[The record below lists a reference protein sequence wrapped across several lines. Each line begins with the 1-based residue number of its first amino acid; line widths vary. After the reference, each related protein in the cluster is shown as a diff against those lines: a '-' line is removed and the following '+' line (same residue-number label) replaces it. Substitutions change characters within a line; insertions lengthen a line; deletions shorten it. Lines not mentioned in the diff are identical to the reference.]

1 MSKEP
6 TLMCRMIFS
15 SCDSPTTGQVD
26 RDVSASLELEGTDQ
40 IERIDG
46 VFRQKIG
53 RPNGL
58 VKVDSDLPSPT
69 SDELLREL
77 HEQAMAI
84 MEDDYSLQQMI
95 LSFEPSLTSP
105 VEAVYEMMR
114 MEAVKAEVARLS
126 RGQNDW
132 RCTQSGRD
140 WAVDRAGQGFHRPP
154 KQAVRP
160 VPSRRT

>member
-1 MSKEP
+1 
-6 TLMCRMIFS
+6 MIFS
-15 SCDSPTTGQVD
+15 SCDSPTTRQVD

-40 IERIDG
+40 VERIDG
-46 VFRQKIG
+46 IFRQKIG

-69 SDELLREL
+69 SDELLQEL

-114 MEAVKAEVARLS
+114 MEAVKAEAAS
-126 RGQNDW
+126 N
-132 RCTQSGRD
+132 
-140 WAVDRAGQGFHRPP
+140 QG
-154 KQAVRP
+154 
-160 VPSRRT
+160 